1 MEKYDPIRVLGE
13 GSFGK
18 VYLMRDKVR
27 RKFVCVKIIKIKN
40 IPKKEREATKVE
52 VELLKRLNHPN
63 IVRYIDSFL
72 SRNNE
77 SLCIA
82 MEYCDGGDLASQ
94 IKAARRKLFSED
106 KILHW
111 FVQIALGVHYMHTKS
126 VLHRDLKTQ
135 NIFLLGNG
143 RLVLGDLGISKVLE
157 GTMDF
162 AQTCIGTPYYMSPE
176 IFKNKPYSYKSD
188 VWALGCVLYEMT
200 TLNHA
205 FDANSLNGL
214 AQKIIKGRYPSIHN
228 KYSRYLR
235 ELIGH
240 MLLPEP
246 KQRPDLDQI
255 LRKPFIRK
263 HILNFFQNIAS
274 RPSQSIG
281 EGTMIVRAAAGG
293 LAGALANDVN
303 MLSFKEQLDSLGMT
317 AAINEVLGGKQKKV
331 EPAVLEDPVK
341 AKRLAKEQSNALKRE
356 QDHRKMVESA
366 LEKLRKEREERARD
380 RNRLAAAAIRRR
392 GGGAEE
398 KGHGQHG
405 RHGDGPRKPAALR
418 QPVNRRARSEDPDQH
433 EKGKRVSEA
442 RENQGAARRRQEAEV
457 AQQRRDEERRER
469 EAEKD
474 RARQREDLLARE
486 KREQARAQEVA
497 AQRRE
502 AQRQRERGRQM
513 AEIDQL
519 KKDKLE
525 LDKRSNERDR
535 IREERRRVEKA
546 RLDEA
551 RNSSNMDSKMSVADS
566 DRLNIVGRS
575 PMTEEKGDMS
585 ARDRM
590 LQRKQ
595 DKQAREDQERMEAL
609 RAAEVEN
616 RRIRQQASSQ
626 AHSQYHSNKSPNSAR
641 RDDDE
646 DATAQSKSQADRK
659 ARGSMEEL
667 TAKLHQARGVGG
679 PRYEV
684 ANGDGRDQ
692 RDAGRGHNRGEDI
705 MDYDSDSDVEEEAS
719 VEFGDDDDDEA
730 AEVEEQ
736 EDMIRREEEL
746 QAELNLATR
755 RCQEL
760 KETLQVTKSF
770 LGKGPHLAVNKVPNE
785 GTKIAEVIQSDDEEE
800 EETDSDDEAE
810 EYDEDED
817 NSWDRPH
824 SSCSSA
830 SGTPRDVAGQ
840 DAAREKAV
848 QKLMQPEYKRAESGS
863 DELRVGTR
871 VDARYKG
878 GPKFYPGRISRVRL
892 DGTYD
897 IEYDDGECESRVGK
911 VMLRLIETRKV
922 VNNGPGGAAYK
933 RSEGE
938 SETPRETP
946 RLQRPMPIAVKQ
958 SSFKN
963 LVDAPS
969 PRGRLGD
976 RIVRLR
982 QRCMQALGAA
992 AFEEAYAYLKS
1003 NSSNEDDGDMMDD
1016 ELDNQKAQKVRDIL
1030 GHDKAHYMPLIDQL
1044 IFMEDTHSG

>member
-1 MEKYDPIRVLGE
+1 
-13 GSFGK
+13 
-18 VYLMRDKVR
+18 MRDKVR

-111 FVQIALGVHYMHTKS
+111 FVQIALGVHYMHTKN

-214 AQKIIKGRYPSIHN
+214 AQKIIKGRYPSIHH

-293 LAGALANDVN
+293 GLGGGGALANDVN
-303 MLSFKEQLDSLGMT
+303 MLSFKDQLDTLGMT
-317 AAINEVLGGKQKKV
+317 PAINEVLGGKKEAV
-331 EPAVLEDPVK
+331 PPAIFDDPVK

-366 LEKLRKEREERARD
+366 LEKLRKEREERAKD

-392 GGGAEE
+392 AGGGGEE
-398 KGHGQHG
+398 KGHGHLS
-405 RHGDGPRKPAALR
+405 RHNDGPNKPAALR
-418 QPVNRRARSEDPDQH
+418 QPSNRRGRSEDSSESAHSHQD
-433 EKGKRVSEA
+433 KGKRVSEA
-442 RENQGAARRRQEAEV
+442 RENQGVQRRRQEAQA
-457 AQQRRDEERRER
+457 AQQRREAEERRER
-469 EAEKD
+469 EAERD
-474 RARQREDLLARE
+474 RSRQREDLLARE
-486 KREQARAQEVA
+486 KREQARAQEEA
-497 AQRRE
+497 SARRE
-502 AQRQRERGRQM
+502 LQRQRERGRQM

-519 KKDKLE
+519 KRDKLE
-525 LDKRSNERDR
+525 LDRRSQDRDR
-535 IREERRRVEKA
+535 IREERRRNERA
-546 RLDEA
+546 RLEEA
-551 RNSSNMDSKMSVADS
+551 RNSANLGSEVASNMSTPEI
-566 DRLNIVGRS
+566 DRMNLGGGRTPLS
-575 PMTEEKGDMS
+575 EEKEGIS

-595 DKQAREDQERMEAL
+595 VHVCFYVFKFCFLSVMCWCSNHCMSAIFLFPVRLAIFSIQRINYLIIVFDVTYLCSQQISQEKQAKEDQERMEAL

-616 RRIRQQASSQ
+616 RRIRAQASSQ
-626 AHSQYHSNKSPNSAR
+626 AQ
-641 RDDDE
+641 
-646 DATAQSKSQADRK
+646 
-659 ARGSMEEL
+659 
-667 TAKLHQARGVGG
+667 
-679 PRYEV
+679 
-684 ANGDGRDQ
+684 
-692 RDAGRGHNRGEDI
+692 
-705 MDYDSDSDVEEEAS
+705 
-719 VEFGDDDDDEA
+719 
-730 AEVEEQ
+730 
-736 EDMIRREEEL
+736 
-746 QAELNLATR
+746 
-755 RCQEL
+755 
-760 KETLQVTKSF
+760 
-770 LGKGPHLAVNKVPNE
+770 
-785 GTKIAEVIQSDDEEE
+785 
-800 EETDSDDEAE
+800 
-810 EYDEDED
+810 
-817 NSWDRPH
+817 
-824 SSCSSA
+824 
-830 SGTPRDVAGQ
+830 
-840 DAAREKAV
+840 
-848 QKLMQPEYKRAESGS
+848 
-863 DELRVGTR
+863 
-871 VDARYKG
+871 
-878 GPKFYPGRISRVRL
+878 VRL
-892 DGTYD
+892 
-897 IEYDDGECESRVGK
+897 
-911 VMLRLIETRKV
+911 
-922 VNNGPGGAAYK
+922 
-933 RSEGE
+933 
-938 SETPRETP
+938 
-946 RLQRPMPIAVKQ
+946 
-958 SSFKN
+958 
-963 LVDAPS
+963 
-969 PRGRLGD
+969 
-976 RIVRLR
+976 
-982 QRCMQALGAA
+982 AA
-992 AFEEAYAYLKS
+992 AQLT
-1003 NSSNEDDGDMMDD
+1003 
-1016 ELDNQKAQKVRDIL
+1016 LPLLIL
-1030 GHDKAHYMPLIDQL
+1030 PLL
-1044 IFMEDTHSG
+1044 PPT

>member
-1 MEKYDPIRVLGE
+1 
-13 GSFGK
+13 
-18 VYLMRDKVR
+18 MRDKIR

-111 FVQIALGVHYMHTKS
+111 FVQIALGVHYMHTKN

-214 AQKIIKGRYPSIHN
+214 AQKIIKGRYPSIHH

-293 LAGALANDVN
+293 GMGGALANDVN
-303 MLSFKEQLDSLGMT
+303 MLSFKDQLDSLGMT
-317 AAINEVLGGKQKKV
+317 PAINEVLGGKQQSV
-331 EPAVLEDPVK
+331 EPAIFEDPVK
-341 AKRLAKEQSNALKRE
+341 AKKLAKEQSNALKRE

-366 LEKLRKEREERARD
+366 LEKLRKEREERAKD
-380 RNRLAAAAIRRR
+380 RNKLAAAAIRRR
-392 GGGAEE
+392 GGGGGEE
-398 KGHGQHG
+398 KGHGQHSRLNEG
-405 RHGDGPRKPAALR
+405 GPNKPAALR
-418 QPVNRRARSEDPDQH
+418 QPANRRGRSEESSDSAHD
-433 EKGKRVSEA
+433 KGKRVSEA
-442 RENQGAARRRQEAEV
+442 RENQGVQRRRQEAQA
-457 AQQRRDEERRER
+457 AQQRREAEDRRER
-469 EAEKD
+469 EADRD

-486 KREQARAQEVA
+486 KREQARAQEEA
-497 AQRRE
+497 SARRE
-502 AQRQRERGRQM
+502 QQRQRERGRQM

-525 LDKRSNERDR
+525 LDKRSQERDR
-535 IREERRRVEKA
+535 VREERRRNERA

-551 RNSSNMDSKMSVADS
+551 RNSANLSEGGGVDSSSSAKMSTPDV
-566 DRLNIVGRS
+566 DRMNLGGGRTPRS
-575 PMTEEKGDMS
+575 EDKDVS

-595 DKQAREDQERMEAL
+595 VFTPPPCCYLIACCCHM
-609 RAAEVEN
+609 
-616 RRIRQQASSQ
+616 
-626 AHSQYHSNKSPNSAR
+626 
-641 RDDDE
+641 
-646 DATAQSKSQADRK
+646 
-659 ARGSMEEL
+659 
-667 TAKLHQARGVGG
+667 
-679 PRYEV
+679 
-684 ANGDGRDQ
+684 
-692 RDAGRGHNRGEDI
+692 
-705 MDYDSDSDVEEEAS
+705 
-719 VEFGDDDDDEA
+719 
-730 AEVEEQ
+730 
-736 EDMIRREEEL
+736 
-746 QAELNLATR
+746 
-755 RCQEL
+755 
-760 KETLQVTKSF
+760 
-770 LGKGPHLAVNKVPNE
+770 AV
-785 GTKIAEVIQSDDEEE
+785 DF
-800 EETDSDDEAE
+800 
-810 EYDEDED
+810 
-817 NSWDRPH
+817 H
-824 SSCSSA
+824 
-830 SGTPRDVAGQ
+830 
-840 DAAREKAV
+840 
-848 QKLMQPEYKRAESGS
+848 
-863 DELRVGTR
+863 
-871 VDARYKG
+871 
-878 GPKFYPGRISRVRL
+878 
-892 DGTYD
+892 
-897 IEYDDGECESRVGK
+897 
-911 VMLRLIETRKV
+911 
-922 VNNGPGGAAYK
+922 
-933 RSEGE
+933 
-938 SETPRETP
+938 
-946 RLQRPMPIAVKQ
+946 
-958 SSFKN
+958 
-963 LVDAPS
+963 
-969 PRGRLGD
+969 
-976 RIVRLR
+976 
-982 QRCMQALGAA
+982 
-992 AFEEAYAYLKS
+992 
-1003 NSSNEDDGDMMDD
+1003 
-1016 ELDNQKAQKVRDIL
+1016 
-1030 GHDKAHYMPLIDQL
+1030 
-1044 IFMEDTHSG
+1044 

>member
-1 MEKYDPIRVLGE
+1 
-13 GSFGK
+13 
-18 VYLMRDKVR
+18 MRDKIR

-111 FVQIALGVHYMHTKS
+111 FVQIALGVHYMHTKN

-303 MLSFKEQLDSLGMT
+303 MLSFKDQLDSLGMT
-317 AAINEVLGGKQKKV
+317 PAINEVLGGKQQKV

-392 GGGAEE
+392 GGGGGED
-398 KGHGQHG
+398 KGHGQHS
-405 RHGDGPRKPAALR
+405 RHGDGPKKPAALR
-418 QPVNRRARSEDPDQH
+418 QPVNRRGRSEDSEGHAHAHD
-433 EKGKRVSEA
+433 KGKRVSEA
-442 RENQGAARRRQEAEV
+442 RESQGAARRRQEAEA
-457 AQQRRDEERRER
+457 AQQRREDDRRER

-486 KREQARAQEVA
+486 KREQARAQEEA
-497 AQRRE
+497 SARRE
-502 AQRQRERGRQM
+502 QQRQRERGRQM

-525 LDKRSNERDR
+525 LDKRSQERDR
-535 IREERRRVEKA
+535 LREERRRNEKI

-551 RNSSNMDSKMSVADS
+551 RNSANIDSKIGSPDV
-566 DRLNIVGRS
+566 DRLNVIGRAPLS
-575 PMTEEKGDMS
+575 EEKGDMS

-595 DKQAREDQERMEAL
+595 VRLLVVSYMENML
-609 RAAEVEN
+609 
-616 RRIRQQASSQ
+616 IR
-626 AHSQYHSNKSPNSAR
+626 N
-641 RDDDE
+641 
-646 DATAQSKSQADRK
+646 
-659 ARGSMEEL
+659 
-667 TAKLHQARGVGG
+667 
-679 PRYEV
+679 
-684 ANGDGRDQ
+684 
-692 RDAGRGHNRGEDI
+692 
-705 MDYDSDSDVEEEAS
+705 
-719 VEFGDDDDDEA
+719 
-730 AEVEEQ
+730 
-736 EDMIRREEEL
+736 DMIWFE
-746 QAELNLATR
+746 
-755 RCQEL
+755 
-760 KETLQVTKSF
+760 F
-770 LGKGPHLAVNKVPNE
+770 L
-785 GTKIAEVIQSDDEEE
+785 
-800 EETDSDDEAE
+800 
-810 EYDEDED
+810 
-817 NSWDRPH
+817 
-824 SSCSSA
+824 C
-830 SGTPRDVAGQ
+830 
-840 DAAREKAV
+840 
-848 QKLMQPEYKRAESGS
+848 
-863 DELRVGTR
+863 
-871 VDARYKG
+871 
-878 GPKFYPGRISRVRL
+878 RISRLAMIRNALKLCVLLKSRIAGLGSRHLARHTTSTTPTAPIPRVEAMKTMILLPKAKVRQ
-892 DGTYD
+892 
-897 IEYDDGECESRVGK
+897 IERHVVAWKSLPLSCIRPVVLVGHATKMLLVVILVVMDGEVVKMITRVK
-911 VMLRLIETRKV
+911 SLTMILMI
-922 VNNGPGGAAYK
+922 
-933 RSEGE
+933 
-938 SETPRETP
+938 
-946 RLQRPMPIAVKQ
+946 
-958 SSFKN
+958 
-963 LVDAPS
+963 
-969 PRGRLGD
+969 
-976 RIVRLR
+976 
-982 QRCMQALGAA
+982 
-992 AFEEAYAYLKS
+992 LKT
-1003 NSSNEDDGDMMDD
+1003 MKKHPLTL
-1016 ELDNQKAQKVRDIL
+1016 ELKKVRE
-1030 GHDKAHYMPLIDQL
+1030 MRPRNRR
-1044 IFMEDTHSG
+1044 T

>member
-1 MEKYDPIRVLGE
+1 
-13 GSFGK
+13 
-18 VYLMRDKVR
+18 MRDKIR

-111 FVQIALGVHYMHTKS
+111 FVQIALGVHYMHTKN

-214 AQKIIKGRYPSIHN
+214 AQKIIKGRYPSIHH

-293 LAGALANDVN
+293 GLGGGGGALANDVN
-303 MLSFKEQLDSLGMT
+303 MLSFKDQLDSLGMT
-317 AAINEVLGGKQKKV
+317 TAINEVLGGKQQSV
-331 EPAVLEDPVK
+331 EPAIFEDPVK

-366 LEKLRKEREERARD
+366 LEKLRKEREERAKD

-392 GGGAEE
+392 GGGGAGGEE
-398 KGHGQHG
+398 KGLAHG
-405 RHGDGPRKPAALR
+405 RHSRHNDGPNKPAALR
-418 QPVNRRARSEDPDQH
+418 QPSKHRGQSEETEAAH

-442 RENQGAARRRQEAEV
+442 REYAGAQRRRQEAQA
-457 AQQRRDEERRER
+457 AQHRREAEDRRER
-469 EAEKD
+469 EAEQH

-486 KREQARAQEVA
+486 KREAARAQEEA
-497 AQRRE
+497 SARRE
-502 AQRQRERGRQM
+502 QQRQRERGRQM

-525 LDKRSNERDR
+525 LDKRAQERDR
-535 IREERRRVEKA
+535 IREERRTSERA
-546 RLDEA
+546 RLEEA
-551 RNSSNMDSKMSVADS
+551 RHSANLSEDSHVSSLSKMSTPDADRMFHK
-566 DRLNIVGRS
+566 DRAAPLSEDKDV
-575 PMTEEKGDMS
+575 S

-595 DKQAREDQERMEAL
+595 VQPPPPPSL
-609 RAAEVEN
+609 P
-616 RRIRQQASSQ
+616 SFSL
-626 AHSQYHSNKSPNSAR
+626 
-641 RDDDE
+641 
-646 DATAQSKSQADRK
+646 
-659 ARGSMEEL
+659 L
-667 TAKLHQARGVGG
+667 TLLLPPCPPL
-679 PRYEV
+679 PRPLYLS
-684 ANGDGRDQ
+684 RPPPCPP
-692 RDAGRGHNRGEDI
+692 
-705 MDYDSDSDVEEEAS
+705 
-719 VEFGDDDDDEA
+719 
-730 AEVEEQ
+730 
-736 EDMIRREEEL
+736 L
-746 QAELNLATR
+746 
-755 RCQEL
+755 
-760 KETLQVTKSF
+760 TLLLS
-770 LGKGPHLAVNKVPNE
+770 
-785 GTKIAEVIQSDDEEE
+785 
-800 EETDSDDEAE
+800 
-810 EYDEDED
+810 
-817 NSWDRPH
+817 
-824 SSCSSA
+824 SSC
-830 SGTPRDVAGQ
+830 
-840 DAAREKAV
+840 
-848 QKLMQPEYKRAESGS
+848 
-863 DELRVGTR
+863 
-871 VDARYKG
+871 
-878 GPKFYPGRISRVRL
+878 
-892 DGTYD
+892 
-897 IEYDDGECESRVGK
+897 
-911 VMLRLIETRKV
+911 V
-922 VNNGPGGAAYK
+922 V
-933 RSEGE
+933 
-938 SETPRETP
+938 
-946 RLQRPMPIAVKQ
+946 LC
-958 SSFKN
+958 
-963 LVDAPS
+963 LS
-969 PRGRLGD
+969 PACL
-976 RIVRLR
+976 
-982 QRCMQALGAA
+982 
-992 AFEEAYAYLKS
+992 
-1003 NSSNEDDGDMMDD
+1003 
-1016 ELDNQKAQKVRDIL
+1016 
-1030 GHDKAHYMPLIDQL
+1030 P
-1044 IFMEDTHSG
+1044 